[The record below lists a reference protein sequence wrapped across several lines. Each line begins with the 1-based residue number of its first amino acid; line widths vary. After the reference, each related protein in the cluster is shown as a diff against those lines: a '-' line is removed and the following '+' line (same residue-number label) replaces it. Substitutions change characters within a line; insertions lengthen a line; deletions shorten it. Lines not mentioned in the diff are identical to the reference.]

1 MPMNIN
7 TTFRQ
12 MSGTEAVKSYAHDK
26 VSKLQKFL
34 RQDLRADVTLSLEG
48 KKHVAEVHVRSGG
61 THVHGSERSE
71 DMYAS
76 IDLVVDKIERQIR
89 NIHDSRVSKK
99 RHGVTTADAVVKHLG
114 NE

>member
-1 MPMNIN
+1 MNIN

-12 MSGTEAVKSYAHDK
+12 MSGTEAVKTYARDK

-48 KKHVAEVHVRSGG
+48 NKHVAEVHVRSGG
-61 THVHGSERSE
+61 THVHGSERSG

-76 IDLVVDKIERQIR
+76 IDLVVDKLERQIR
-89 NIHDSRVSKK
+89 HINDSRVSRK
-99 RHGVTTADAVVKHLG
+99 RHGLKAGEFVRQASRGDG
-114 NE
+114 